1 MWIET
6 RPNAFLSGTAY
17 RSIFKVKMLYASYDR
32 ERVNRATVGPGAIIV
47 RNSPGMDL
55 SGLNRDIFQSLITED
70 MPGLSFSSGPLFGYV
85 DEALG
90 VPEQIDAM
98 MEFWDGPKAYI
109 DEKLKNL
116 KTRWGINEGT
126 PSGQNAGGGKE

>member
-32 ERVNRATVGPGAIIV
+32 ERVNRATVGEGAIIV

-70 MPGLSFSSGPLFGYV
+70 IPGLSFNSGPLFGYV

-90 VPEQIDAM
+90 LPVTVDAM

-109 DEKLKNL
+109 NKKLKNI
-116 KTRWGINEGT
+116 KTSWGMKDT
-126 PSGQNAGGGKE
+126 PSGQNAGGGK